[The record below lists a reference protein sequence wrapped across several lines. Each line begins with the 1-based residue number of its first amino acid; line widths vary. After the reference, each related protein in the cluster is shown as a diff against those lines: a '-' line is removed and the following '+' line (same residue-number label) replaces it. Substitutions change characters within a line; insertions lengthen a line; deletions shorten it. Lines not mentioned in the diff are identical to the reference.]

1 MSNVTVLKQ
10 SPLRHLPPSAQKVYN
25 ILRHRDAMRV
35 SDIKSETQYSS
46 QMIRYALRRL
56 MDQRL
61 ISQISNNWY
70 YSFTINR

>member
-1 MSNVTVLKQ
+1 MSNIIGVKQ
-10 SPLRHLPPSAQKVYN
+10 SPLRHLPPSAQKIYN
-25 ILRHRDAMRV
+25 ILRSRDAMRV
-35 SDIKSETQYSS
+35 TDIKSETRYSS